1 MFGLGS
7 AVSIC
12 QTASLKLFGE
22 IFYSEPK
29 RCGIGRIVSTSSS
42 LLPSKTASACIATFV
57 LVLYQVKFKYFC
69 QASPL
74 SDKKLMV
81 VPVRGK

>member
-29 RCGIGRIVSTSSS
+29 RCGIGRIVSASTS
-42 LLPSKTASACIATFV
+42 LLSTKTASACIATFV
-57 LVLYQVKFKYFC
+57 CISAISGNFTLNTFVKPHLCLIKN
-69 QASPL
+69 
-74 SDKKLMV
+74 
-81 VPVRGK
+81 